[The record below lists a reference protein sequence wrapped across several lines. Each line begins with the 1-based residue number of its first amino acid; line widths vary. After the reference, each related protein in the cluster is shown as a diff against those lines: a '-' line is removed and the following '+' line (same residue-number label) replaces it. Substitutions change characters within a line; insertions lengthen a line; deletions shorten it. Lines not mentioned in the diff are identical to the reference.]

1 MKPILISLFLSSL
14 AIFAETVPAVQQSK
28 QQAGEHRRS
37 SIGLFAPK
45 EFATQENAFAE
56 AMQSLGIQVKKPKL
70 IGKHGSAVTLIKG
83 ELPAGSNYRIE
94 PHNVFRDD
102 RKGIKITANTKDGAA
117 QAFAT
122 VLQQLRLEGDD
133 FIWPNTTVTDG
144 PDQEFRC
151 FMVDMGRNPHSP
163 KSLRHVIDTMWFYKA
178 NYLQLHLTDDQLFS
192 WPSKAFPKLY
202 SEHAGWTWK
211 DFEDLEAYAQAR
223 GVTIIPEMDVPGHS
237 GILRGKY
244 PEVFGKT
251 PTDLATK
258 PEAQKG
264 VETLIDEMLS
274 VFKSTPY
281 YHMGGDEAYGV
292 PQDAQRNFINRINTF
307 VKSRKKQL
315 IVWEG
320 PHLGKGD
327 NKVSTD
333 VIHMIWRNTEVPA
346 QVAIDE
352 GYPVINASWD
362 PLYIVDHYPRTMF
375 TAVDVERCYK
385 FDLKRWAHINH
396 GFQTFKNPHIT
407 KNADRIMGFCMPWW
421 EGREENI
428 LPLCVER
435 IAATSAAAWNK
446 KGENDFAAF
455 QKRQERLLPRLEKI
469 SGFTLPKL
477 PLADPASQK
486 DNLAYLG
493 KVTPSDGAS
502 QPHFGP
508 QRLTNGIATRF
519 DHFLGFPTVPEP
531 LEIVIELK
539 KKAPLSR
546 IQIFERAING
556 SWEKYEVFVSANGKD
571 YTSVGKTEKGTR
583 AETNEVIHQF
593 EAQETKFIKI
603 VTHGC
608 QDLTFPSFSR
618 ITEVMAFEK

>member
-1 MKPILISLFLSSL
+1 MRLILVTLLASSFVVL
-14 AIFAETVPAVQQSK
+14 GEIVPSAKEAERLE
-28 QQAGEHRRS
+28 GEHRRRNL
-37 SIGLFAPK
+37 GLFSPK
-45 EFATQENAFAE
+45 EFRPQADAFAQ
-56 AMQSLGIQVKKPKL
+56 AVKKFGVEVKMPKL
-70 IGKHGSAVTLIKG
+70 IGKHGSAVTIKKG
-83 ELPAGSNYRIE
+83 KLPAGVSYRIE
-94 PHNVFRDD
+94 PHNVFRDN
-102 RKGIKITANTKDGAA
+102 RAGLKITASTSAGAA

-122 VLQQLRLEGDD
+122 VLQQLKFEGEE
-133 FIWPNTTVTDG
+133 FVWPHCSITDG

-151 FMVDMGRNPHSP
+151 FMLDMGRNPHSP
-163 KSLRHVIDTMWFYKA
+163 KALRHVIDTMWFYKA

-202 SEHAGWTWK
+202 SKHAGWSWQ
-211 DFEDLEAYAQAR
+211 DFQEIEAYAQAR

-237 GILRGKY
+237 TILRREY
-244 PEVFGKT
+244 PAVFGKT
-251 PTDLATK
+251 PTDLATT

-264 VETLIDEMLS
+264 VETLINELLS

-292 PQDAQRNFINRINTF
+292 PAEAQRNFINRINTF
-307 VKSRKKQL
+307 VKSHKKQL

-320 PHLGKGD
+320 PHLGKED

-333 VIHMIWRNTEVPA
+333 VIHMIWRNTEVVA
-346 QVAIDE
+346 QNAIDE
-352 GYPVINASWD
+352 GYAIVNASWD

-375 TAVDVERCYK
+375 TAVDVERCYNY
-385 FDLKRWAHINH
+385 DLKRWAHINH

-407 KNADRIMGFCMPWW
+407 KNDDRILGFCMPWW

-428 LPLCVER
+428 LALCVER
-435 IAATSAAAWNK
+435 LAATSAAAWNK
-446 KGENDFAAF
+446 KGEQDFAGF
-455 QKRQERLLPRLEKI
+455 QKRQKKLLPRLETI

-477 PLADPASQK
+477 PLAGPASQK
-486 DNLAYLG
+486 DNLAYLA

-519 DHFLGFPTVPEP
+519 DHFLGFPTVLEP
-531 LEIVIELK
+531 LEIIIEMQ
-539 KKAPLSR
+539 KKAPVSR

-556 SWEKYEVFVSANGKD
+556 SWEKYEVLVSADGMS
-571 YTSVGKTEKGTR
+571 YTSVGKTKKGTR
-583 AETNEVIHQF
+583 GDTNEVIHQF
-593 EAQETKFIKI
+593 EARETKFIKI
-603 VTHGC
+603 LTHGC